1 MNQMSAN
8 YKHENNKNI
17 FQLRKDTI
25 QYMIDRRYW
34 EQEQDYI
41 LISQLKE
48 AIEAVRCR
56 SGSNIRARKRTVNHW
71 IKELRKGGIIKENP
85 IGPGSHKPNNTC
97 LFLKPPD
104 WHDHDD
110 SLLDDE
116 DLKKIHKI
124 KEAVKSQHLSLDNKL

>member
-71 IKELRKGGIIKENP
+71 IKE
-85 IGPGSHKPNNTC
+85 
-97 LFLKPPD
+97 
-104 WHDHDD
+104 
-110 SLLDDE
+110 
-116 DLKKIHKI
+116 
-124 KEAVKSQHLSLDNKL
+124 